1 MNKTNIKQH
10 LRRAFV
16 ALAAVGALL
25 ALPLA
30 DASPGE
36 ASGTVSGCATS
47 LPDVSYRGNLEI
59 DTGPLAQ
66 TFTGTF
72 TGTWVGTEMDE
83 IPPHG
88 EGIAHLSGVFTGT
101 VDGSPIGTAVF
112 TGTGIGTPGRI
123 SLQVIVG
130 QGTGGLAG
138 LHANLTYSLP
148 TFFCDPSTP
157 CPPPCLFEF
166 IANYG
171 GLFQFAP

>member
-88 EGIAHLSGVFTGT
+88 EGN
-101 VDGSPIGTAVF
+101 
-112 TGTGIGTPGRI
+112 R
-123 SLQVIVG
+123 
-130 QGTGGLAG
+130 
-138 LHANLTYSLP
+138 
-148 TFFCDPSTP
+148 
-157 CPPPCLFEF
+157 PP
-166 IANYG
+166 
-171 GLFQFAP
+171 